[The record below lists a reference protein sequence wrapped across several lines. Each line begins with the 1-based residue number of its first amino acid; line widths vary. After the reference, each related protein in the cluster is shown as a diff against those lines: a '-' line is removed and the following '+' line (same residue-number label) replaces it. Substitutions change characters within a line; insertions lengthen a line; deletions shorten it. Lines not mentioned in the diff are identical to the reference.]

1 MKSAAPKRGP
11 SSAAKGTMRSFA
23 SRLRVIRERRKLTQK
38 DLAQLL
44 GTETALVSRYERGLN
59 VPSAATI
66 IELGRVLQ
74 VTTDELLT
82 GQAEAAD
89 APAIRNATLFERFRQ
104 LDAEIEDRKEI
115 EMIVGLLDAFLAKKR
130 MQKVLSA

>member
-1 MKSAAPKRGP
+1 
-11 SSAAKGTMRSFA
+11 MRSFA
-23 SRLRVIRERRKLTQK
+23 SRLRLIRERRKLTQK

-59 VPSAATI
+59 VPSASTI
-66 IELGRVLQ
+66 VELARILQ

-82 GQAEAAD
+82 GKTDAVD

-104 LDAEIEDRKEI
+104 LDTEIEDRREV
-115 EMIVGLLDAFLAKKR
+115 ETIVALLDAFLAKKR